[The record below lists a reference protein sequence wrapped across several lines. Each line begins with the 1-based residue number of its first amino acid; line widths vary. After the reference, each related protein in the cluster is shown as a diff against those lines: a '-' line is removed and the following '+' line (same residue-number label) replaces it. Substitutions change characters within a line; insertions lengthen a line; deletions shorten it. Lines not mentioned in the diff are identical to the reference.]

1 MNNYIEQLQ
10 QIKNNMKQP
19 VTRNRWTDADVLA
32 LLKTGEAIGHPR
44 HSCNVM
50 LSLLRTQQKYYN
62 KFYSVIK
69 KYETETGNKF
79 DMVKGV
85 RCSDFTKEQIEKIKQ
100 HIVPLGCGKQVCQN
114 WLSRNGYLADGTRTH
129 WRYETEYSVKL
140 EEKTKEAIPSFAET
154 VEKHETTTDDLSLNL
169 MAIKALMNTGMT
181 YSQIAKI
188 TGKEEN
194 LVIALM
200 KVAEAF

>member
-1 MNNYIEQLQ
+1 MSNYIEQLQ

-79 DMVKGV
+79 DMVKCV
-85 RCSDFTKEQIEKIKQ
+85 KPSDFTKEQIEKIKQ
-100 HIVPLGCGKQVCQN
+100 HIVPLGCNKQVCQN

-154 VEKHETTTDDLSLNL
+154 VEKHETATDDLSLNL

-188 TGKEEN
+188 TGQEEN